1 MILLALA
8 LMTAPDRPLPPAVQ
22 RFVERRQGCD
32 HWRGEYSEDP
42 PRRRQIE
49 RGVSVACTGTDRE
62 LKRLRRVYRRDASVL
77 AALKDFEEV
86 GLK

>member
-8 LMTAPDRPLPPAVQ
+8 LMAAPDRPLPPAVQ
-22 RFVERRQGCD
+22 RFIERRSGCD

-49 RGVSVACTGTDRE
+49 QGVREACPGTDRE
-62 LKRLRRVYRRDASVL
+62 LKRLRWVYRRSPNVL
-77 AALKDFEEV
+77 KALKDFELVE
-86 GLK
+86 LR